1 VSLSLW
7 MGLYAGWRLVAAGG
21 DTAWTAVPP
30 QPTVGDTV
38 WLAREVAAPSG
49 WRVRAGKLD
58 TGGDVEPLGDAVVA
72 PTADGF
78 TIRYPVVAW
87 TAGPHTVTMP
97 LIWRLGPG
105 GEADSVPGG
114 AATIPVRS
122 VLPADSADR
131 ASPKGLLLPIDPTT
145 TSPWPAIAGLLIA
158 LGVLIAAV
166 RLRRRS
172 PRLLT
177 ALPVAEGVEESPDD
191 RWLAAGEPKAVAA
204 RAAHG
209 LRAALARVVP
219 DASESLPAR
228 EALAAAEGRMPGA
241 TFRQVRDTLL
251 ALDQVAFAAAHGA
264 DVAALAARARALMLE
279 LAS

>member
-1 VSLSLW
+1 
-7 MGLYAGWRLVAAGG
+7 M
-21 DTAWTAVPP
+21 
-30 QPTVGDTV
+30 
-38 WLAREVAAPSG
+38 
-49 WRVRAGKLD
+49 
-58 TGGDVEPLGDAVVA
+58 
-72 PTADGF
+72 
-78 TIRYPVVAW
+78 
-87 TAGPHTVTMP
+87 
-97 LIWRLGPG
+97 
-105 GEADSVPGG
+105 
-114 AATIPVRS
+114 RS

-131 ASPKGLLLPIDPTT
+131 ASPKGLLLPIDSTT
-145 TSPWPAIAGLLIA
+145 TSPWPALAALLIA
-158 LGVLIAAV
+158 LAVLIGAV

-172 PRLLT
+172 PRLL
-177 ALPVAEGVEESPDD
+177 AASPVAEGVEESPDD

-241 TFRQVRDTLL
+241 IFRQVRDTLL

-279 LAS
+279 LTS